1 MKQAKTLLT
10 SSFLIISTNIFFFI
24 FSTSKMHMKIIEV
37 AVLKRIKNQIKI
49 RNFINDSF
57 HYLYPESSVMDL
69 HQIIFACNAIK
80 VEKSS
85 DTFERDFL

>member
-10 SSFLIISTNIFFFI
+10 SSFLIISTHIFFI

-85 DTFERDFL
+85 DTSERDFL